1 VKTGQ
6 AWLNLSLADQDVF
19 SAFNKTIIFPVPNK
33 WGRQGWT
40 LVDLKKV
47 HKAMLT
53 DVLTT
58 AYSEVAPVRLRA
70 QIRLRSAE

>member
-40 LVDLKKV
+40 LVDLKKST
-47 HKAMLT
+47 K
-53 DVLTT
+53 
-58 AYSEVAPVRLRA
+58 PC
-70 QIRLRSAE
+70 